1 MHLTSHTR
9 KSSASSQ
16 SGCLYIVATP
26 LGNLADI
33 TLRALDVLRS
43 VDVVAAED
51 TRKTRRLLGQHGIQ
65 QQLVSYHEHNE
76 QRRTVELVT
85 HLEQGRRIAL
95 VSDAGTPGISDPGYR
110 LVHAAANAGIKVVPI
125 PGVSA
130 LTAALSAAGLP
141 TDTFVFSGFAPKKT
155 ARRRKL
161 LETLAALPF
170 TIILYESPLRMIR
183 LLDDILDTMGDRY
196 CVVAREMTKLHEE
209 FLRGRISEVRETLSD
224 RNKVKGE
231 CTVLISGRRGDIDA
245 DWSDIQNDI
254 QKGLGQ
260 GDRRPAELAGT
271 IAAKHGVSREKIYRE
286 ILRQKKESSWI
297 D

>member
-1 MHLTSHTR
+1 MHLNSHTR
-9 KSSASSQ
+9 KSSASGE

-43 VDVVAAED
+43 VDIVAAED
-51 TRKTRRLLGQHGIQ
+51 TRKTRRLLGHHGIQ

-76 QRRTVELVT
+76 QRRTAELVA
-85 HLEQGRRIAL
+85 HLEQGRQIAL

-110 LVHAAANAGIKVVPI
+110 LVNAAANAGLKVVPI

-141 TDTFVFSGFAPKKT
+141 TDTFVFSGFAPKKA

-161 LETLAALPF
+161 LETLATFPF
-170 TIILYESPLRMIR
+170 TIILYESPQRLIR
-183 LLDDILDTMGDRY
+183 LLGDILGTMGDRS

-224 RNKVKGE
+224 RDKVKGE
-231 CTVLISGRRGDIDA
+231 CTVLISGRRGDIDV
-245 DWSDIQNDI
+245 DWRGIQNDI
-254 QKGLGQ
+254 QKGLGR
-260 GDRRPAELAGT
+260 GDRKPAELAST
-271 IAAKHGVSREKIYRE
+271 IAAKHGVARKKIYRE